1 MATTSG
7 VGVDDTAVGAN
18 VGCSCG
24 ALVGG
29 ALVGVGG
36 SGVGEAGTVV
46 GVGGSGVLV
55 GALVGVRVGT
65 LWRSSL

>member
-1 MATTSG
+1 M
-7 VGVDDTAVGAN
+7 
-18 VGCSCG
+18 GCSCG